1 MACTRK
7 LGQDNSYQQSSN
19 NNNTYYQKPKY
30 NKRQNTINYKS
41 TSNKTHRTSKL
52 GVAKNTITSSDVY
65 KDFEQSRAN
74 KYQTMI
80 NDEVD
85 TITSIDNRSEQS
97 LLYVLNSIGELNR
110 RFSGTIINHRLSML
124 NRVRSVRLLGNVI
137 IITQDN
143 GTLNCNIKDNI
154 EEFEQD
160 ELQSAI
166 IKLYSGL
173 IEDSLADIVINE
185 KFTRAITNS
194 QLILDKLICIKYEED
209 DELDINKLLKDVGIR
224 DIESDLAE
232 GYVNLRNYSCDVT
245 PEFISEITINYGQFD
260 SYKTAVQF
268 IKSII
273 TYKNYLVQPNIKDL
287 ILELEEK
294 DDYMILNLTE
304 DSPEAKLK
312 YFVQTQVAMDSSMS
326 ALSKWLERNDKSPA
340 LSFENENV
348 NVEVLGINDKQC
360 QYNVWVD
367 GSSKKHK
374 RVISRDIL
382 DDSYEL
388 IKYNIK
394 FKYMYILA
402 DVLPKVL
409 PIDADMV
416 RSIMGI
422 NVPINKKILI
432 DVKNNPKL
440 MILNHKF
447 KKMRIPVSGKWSR
460 YLEINKSGVTWTNE
474 KSKDDIVISSL
485 HFLNNDV
492 LIMFIH
498 YLQTKGNH
506 LYLSNDYIN
515 KEQQLIN
522 RKLENKRR
530 A

>member
-1 MACTRK
+1 MAYTRK
-7 LGQDNSYQQSSN
+7 LGQDINNSQSNSD
-19 NNNTYYQKPKY
+19 YYQHSKSD
-30 NKRQNTINYKS
+30 KRQNRNDYKS
-41 TSNKTHRTSKL
+41 INRNPPSGVTTKL
-52 GVAKNTITSSDVY
+52 GGVKGTITSSDVY
-65 KDFEQSRAN
+65 KEFEQSRAS

-97 LLYVLNSIGELNR
+97 LLYVLNTIGGLNR
-110 RFSGTIINHRLSML
+110 NFNGVIINHRLSMI
-124 NRVRSVRLLGNVI
+124 NHVRSVRLLGNVV
-137 IITQDN
+137 IITQDS
-143 GTLNCNIKDNI
+143 GTLNCIIKDNI
-154 EEFEQD
+154 EEFGQN
-160 ELQSAI
+160 ELQPAI

-173 IEDSLADIVINE
+173 VEDSLADIVINE
-185 KFTRAITNS
+185 KFVKAIGSS

-209 DELDINKLLKDVGIR
+209 DELDIGKLLKDVGIR
-224 DIESDLAE
+224 DIESNLAE
-232 GYVNLRNYSCDVT
+232 GYINLRNFSCDVT
-245 PEFISEITINYGQFD
+245 PEFIGEITINYGQFD
-260 SYKTAVQF
+260 SYETAVQF

-273 TYKNYLVQPNIKDL
+273 TYKNYLIQTDIKDL

-294 DDYMILNLTE
+294 DDYIILNLTE

-312 YFVQTQVAMDSSMS
+312 YFVQTQVSMDSSMS

-360 QYNVWVD
+360 QYNVWID
-367 GSSKKHK
+367 GSQKKHK
-374 RVISRDIL
+374 RVISKDIL

-409 PIDADMV
+409 PIDVEMV

-422 NVPINKKILI
+422 NVPINKRILI

-447 KKMRIPVSGKWSR
+447 KKMRIPVNGKWSR

-474 KSKDDIVISSL
+474 KTKDDIVISSL

-522 RKLENKRR
+522 RKLENKKR

>member
-1 MACTRK
+1 MAYTRK
-7 LGQDNSYQQSSN
+7 LGQDINNSQSN
-19 NNNTYYQKPKY
+19 IDYYQHSKTD
-30 NKRQNTINYKS
+30 KRQNRNDYKS
-41 TSNKTHRTSKL
+41 TNRNPPSGVTTKL
-52 GVAKNTITSSDVY
+52 GGVKDTISSSDVY
-65 KDFEQSRAN
+65 KEFEQSRAS

-85 TITSIDNRSEQS
+85 TITSIDNRNEQN
-97 LLYVLNSIGELNR
+97 LLYVLNTIGGLNR
-110 RFSGTIINHRLSML
+110 NFNGVIINHRLSMI
-124 NRVRSVRLLGNVI
+124 NHVRSVRLLGNVV
-137 IITQDN
+137 IITQDS
-143 GTLNCNIKDNI
+143 GTLNCIIKDNI
-154 EEFEQD
+154 EEFGQN
-160 ELQSAI
+160 ELQPAI

-173 IEDSLADIVINE
+173 VENSLAGIVINE
-185 KFTRAITNS
+185 KFVKAIASS

-209 DELDINKLLKDVGIR
+209 DELDIDKLLKDVGIR
-224 DIESDLAE
+224 DIESNLAE
-232 GYVNLRNYSCDVT
+232 GYINLRNYSCDVT
-245 PEFISEITINYGQFD
+245 PEFIGEITINYGQFD

-273 TYKNYLVQPNIKDL
+273 TYKNYLIQTDIKDL

-294 DDYMILNLTE
+294 DDYIVLNLTE

-312 YFVQTQVAMDSSMS
+312 YFVQTQVSMDSSMS

-367 GSSKKHK
+367 GSQKKHK

-409 PIDADMV
+409 PIDVEMV

-422 NVPINKKILI
+422 NVPINKRILI
-432 DVKNNPKL
+432 DIKNNPKL

-447 KKMRIPVSGKWSR
+447 KKMRIPVNGKWAR

-474 KSKDDIVISSL
+474 KTKDDIVISSL

-515 KEQQLIN
+515 KERQLIN
-522 RKLENKRR
+522 RKLENKKR

>member
-1 MACTRK
+1 MGYTRK
-7 LGQDNSYQQSSN
+7 LGQDINQRQS
-19 NNNTYYQKPKY
+19 NTDYSQHSKY
-30 NKRQNTINYKS
+30 GKRQNIDEYKS
-41 TSNKTHRTSKL
+41 TNRNPPSGVTSKIGGL
-52 GVAKNTITSSDVY
+52 KDTITSSDVY
-65 KDFEQSRAN
+65 REFEQSRAS

-80 NDEVD
+80 NGEVE
-85 TITSIDNRSEQS
+85 TISSMDNRNEQS
-97 LLYVLNSIGELNR
+97 LLYVLNTIGCLNKS
-110 RFSGTIINHRLSML
+110 FTGVIINHRLSMI
-124 NRVRSVRLLGNVI
+124 NNVRSVRLLGNVV

-143 GTLNCNIKDNI
+143 GTLNCIIKDNI
-154 EEFEQD
+154 EEFEQN
-160 ELQSAI
+160 ELHPAI

-173 IEDSLADIVINE
+173 VGDSLADMVIDE
-185 KFTRAITNS
+185 KFVRAVTNS
-194 QLILDKLICIKYEED
+194 QLILDKLICIKYEKD
-209 DELDINKLLKDVGIR
+209 DELDVNKLLKDVGIR

-232 GYVNLRNYSCDVT
+232 GYINLRNCDCDVT
-245 PEFISEITINYGQFD
+245 SEFIGKITINYGQFD
-260 SYKTAVQF
+260 SYKTVVQF

-273 TYKNYLVQPNIKDL
+273 TYKNYLIEVDIKDL

-312 YFVQTQVAMDSSMS
+312 YFVQTQVSMDSSMS

-340 LSFENENV
+340 LSFENENI
-348 NVEVLGINDKQC
+348 NIEVLGINDKQC

-367 GSSKKHK
+367 GSQKKHK

-409 PIDADMV
+409 PIDANMV

-422 NVPINKKILI
+422 NVPINKRILI
-432 DVKNNPKL
+432 DIKNNPKL

-447 KKMRIPVSGKWSR
+447 KEMGISVNGKWAR

-474 KSKDDIVISSL
+474 KTKDDIVISSL
-485 HFLNNDV
+485 HFLNNNV
-492 LIMFIH
+492 LIMFIY

-522 RKLENKRR
+522 KKLENKRR